1 MSVRPS
7 SALREKADA
16 LALLLSSGQS
26 STIEVTTLFEE
37 LGITNEQIADTS
49 LPAFT
54 TTGHIGIYKPEEV
67 DGEIVY
73 SRDVA
78 RKARWTYFA
87 DIPTIPAK
95 GQRKRVLL
103 LGESV
108 ARGFLLDP
116 GFTPAQVLGA
126 LLNGNADKD
135 EFEVIDLAETNLG
148 MAGLK
153 ERYREALDLEP
164 DMVLFL
170 AGNNWR
176 DDLVNMILTDKTYLS
191 RVREAL
197 VVNQDIS
204 SARTIL
210 EELFAKLVQDFLAYV
225 RTVGGPALPVI
236 FAIPE
241 FNLLDC
247 RSTPGERFISRLP
260 DNGIA
265 GWIAA
270 RDRAELALKDKD
282 AQAAIAQ
289 AGTMIALDP
298 SHPYGYELL
307 ADAHL
312 LLQEYDKARVY
323 LETARDTAL
332 FCRTNSKPRM
342 FNITRQTILREA
354 AGHNIDVVDIPE
366 VFSRHLDGRIP
377 GRDLFLDYCHF
388 TAEGIQVAMQAV
400 ADRILTL
407 SGNKASG
414 KVPAASIRPDQ
425 EVHAMAHLFAAIH
438 NAHWGQ
444 QYGILYHH
452 CVKALQYSK
461 EIARTMIYYCDM
473 MNRSA
478 SNNLCK
484 TLEILVTGN
493 TRLDR
498 YVHALLHPRAG
509 KTMEIDLVNAMVAAL
524 QTAGVNLSKYVDDL
538 RNKEHGVAM
547 QAVNLLETFYHAT
560 SYDEYQGTKAAFFQA
575 RDAQSVFFLVAAKD
589 EPVFFDISLRVPG
602 LTEEGKITV
611 LLNGIQVSEVLV
623 SGKWTRHSLTV
634 PADICTNGI
643 NTVTICWPVPEQLAA
658 AEQRAT
664 ADEAILDAAFYVFG
678 EIVTF
683 TATSNTATHFELN

>member
-26 STIEVTTLFEE
+26 SVTEINTLLEE
-37 LGITNEQIADTS
+37 LGITNELTEDTLS
-49 LPAFT
+49 PVSG

-73 SRDVA
+73 NRDIA
-78 RKARWTYFA
+78 RKGRWTYFA

-95 GQRKRVLL
+95 GGRKRIVL

-135 EFEVIDLAETNLG
+135 EFEIVDLAETNLG

-153 ERYREALDLEP
+153 ERYREALALKP
-164 DMVLFL
+164 DMVLLL

-176 DDLVNMILTDKTYLS
+176 EDLVNMILTDKAYLS

-197 VVNQDIS
+197 VVNQDIA
-204 SARTIL
+204 SARTVL
-210 EELFAKLVQDFLAYV
+210 EELFATLVGSFLEYV
-225 RTVGGPALPVI
+225 RTLGGPELPVV

-270 RDRAELALKDKD
+270 RDQAELALKEQD
-282 AQAAIAQ
+282 AQRCITAA
-289 AGTMIALDP
+289 TSMIALDP

-307 ADAHL
+307 ADVHL

-342 FNITRQTILREA
+342 FNVTRQTILREA
-354 AGHNIDVVDIPE
+354 AGYQIEVVDIPE
-366 VFSRHLDGRIP
+366 VFNQHLNGRIP

-388 TAEGIQVAMQAV
+388 TAEGIQIAMQSV
-400 ADRILTL
+400 ADKILAL
-407 SGNKASG
+407 SGNKTSG
-414 KVPAASIRPDQ
+414 KVPAASIRPEQ

-444 QYGILYHH
+444 QYEILYHH

-461 EIARTMIYYCDM
+461 EIAKTMIYYCDM

-509 KTMEIDLVNAMVAAL
+509 KTMEIDLVNAIVAAL
-524 QTAGVNLSKYVDDL
+524 QTAGVNLNKYVDDL
-538 RNKEHGVAM
+538 RNKEHGVTA

-560 SYDEYQGTKAAFFQA
+560 SYDEYQGTKAAFYQA

-589 EPVFFDISLRVPG
+589 EPVFFDISLRVPQ
-602 LTEEGKITV
+602 LQEEGKITL
-611 LLNGIQVSEVLV
+611 LLNGVQVSEVTV

-643 NTVTICWPVPEQLAA
+643 NTVTICWPVPALLVAGERQAA
-658 AEQRAT
+658 ADDT
-664 ADEAILDAAFYVFG
+664 ILDAAFYVFG

-683 TATSNTATHFELN
+683 TATSNTSTHFELN